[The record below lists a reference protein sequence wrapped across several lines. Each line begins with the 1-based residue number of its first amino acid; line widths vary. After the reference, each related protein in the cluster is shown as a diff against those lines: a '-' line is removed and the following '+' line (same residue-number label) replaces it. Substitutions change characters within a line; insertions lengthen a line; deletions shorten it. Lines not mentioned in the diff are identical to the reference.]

1 MSKSTSDINLC
12 DDGFEIKSN
21 IHSFK
26 RSSINSNREFQ
37 DGIIIRYVLLFTFSQ
52 IVNYRILRI
61 FLCLTDKYLLKN
73 PVSVLMSM
81 RAPLVSLGSKII
93 KFIQKIYTGC
103 LKKKLDTV

>member
-1 MSKSTSDINLC
+1 VNFRLLCQSQHQTSIC
-12 DDGFEIKSN
+12 GDDGFEIKSN

-37 DGIIIRYVLLFTFSQ
+37 DGIIIRNVLLFTFSQ

-73 PVSVLMSM
+73 PVSVLMSI
-81 RAPLVSLGSKII
+81 PW
-93 KFIQKIYTGC
+93 
-103 LKKKLDTV
+103 